1 MRIEQITGTVHLVTG
16 TNVNWGLIADGDALT
31 VIDAGYPNDGAALLR
46 SIREIGRKPQDVR
59 AVLLTHAH
67 LDHMGGI
74 PTLLAEHPTP
84 VLTAAAEVPHAHRD
98 HLEQISPIQMVQQ
111 CNRKAGIIWVAQTL
125 RAVLPRAKLA
135 IPTAAP
141 VPLDEHLDLPGH
153 PIAVA
158 TPGHTTGHTSYFL
171 PDQGVVFTGDALVT
185 AHPLLPGPPKPQF
198 LPDVFSEDEPE
209 MRELSP
215 R

>member
-1 MRIEQITGTVHLVTG
+1 
-16 TNVNWGLIADGDALT
+16 
-31 VIDAGYPNDGAALLR
+31 
-46 SIREIGRKPQDVR
+46 
-59 AVLLTHAH
+59 
-67 LDHMGGI
+67 
-74 PTLLAEHPTP
+74 
-84 VLTAAAEVPHAHRD
+84 EVPHAHRD

-209 MRELSP
+209 MRESLRKLGGLSADVIVP
-215 R
+215 GHGPVEHRAISRIVADLER